1 MFIVKVPGINGLGK
15 TKGCRNAG
23 NEIISKLKSKLNTEF
38 LDFEEIHVDNN
49 NLEEQET
56 LIYEN
61 SLEAFETKEKI
72 IFLGGDHSVSYPLT
86 KAFLNYC
93 KQNNKQPFLIIF
105 DAHADCMPPMKEPTH
120 EEWLRALIDNQKF
133 PSQNI
138 LLIGARDIEPEEA
151 SYLQKNKIK
160 QITVQEI
167 KTDIQKSIQTI
178 NNLAKNK
185 ELYISFDIDIFDS
198 SLVKATGYP
207 SPNGLTEEQTITIL
221 KEIIKAIKANKTN
234 LKAFDLVEVNL
245 EKPKQEVEKTLEI
258 ASEILNLLL

>member
-23 NEIISKLKSKLNTEF
+23 NEIISKLKSKLNTKF

-61 SLEAFETKEKI
+61 SLEAFETKEKT
-72 IFLGGDHSVSYPLT
+72 IFLGGDHSISYPLT

-93 KQNNKQPFLIIF
+93 KQKQNNKQPFLIIF

-120 EEWLRALIDNQKF
+120 EEWLRALIDNQNF
-133 PSQNI
+133 PKENI

-160 QITVQEI
+160 TISTQQIKSDINSIIQQII
-167 KTDIQKSIQTI
+167 KLI
-178 NNLAKNK
+178 KNK
-185 ELYISFDIDIFDS
+185 ELYISFDIDVLDS

-207 SPNGLTEEQTITIL
+207 SPNGLTEEQAITIL
-221 KEIIKAIKANKTN
+221 KEIIKINN
-234 LKAFDLVEVNL
+234 PKAFDLVEVNL
-245 EKPKQEVEKTLEI
+245 EKPKQEVEKTLDI
-258 ASEILNLLL
+258 AVKVLNLLL